1 MTKRIAFL
9 FPGQGAQYPGMGKDF
24 ADQFPVARRTF
35 EEADDLLHWSISKLA
50 FEGAEADLTATKNCQ
65 IALFVDSIAKMRVL
79 QERYPHIQP
88 TVCTGLSLGEYS
100 ALTAAHILSFADC
113 LKLVERRAF
122 FMHQSCE
129 ETQGTMAVVMG
140 LEAEAVADSLRGLE
154 GQVWIANL
162 NCPGQIVIS
171 GTPKGIE
178 EASNKLKEKNARRIL
193 PLNVH
198 GAFHSGLMAKAEQQL
213 APYVAEAN
221 LQKSST
227 GFVMNV
233 PGDYVTE
240 VDAIRDNLVKQ
251 VTHSVL
257 WEKGIRAIDQRGID
271 LFIEIGA
278 GKTLAGLNKRIA
290 PTAPT
295 ISIERTEDLTQV
307 EKACS

>member
-24 ADQFPVARRTF
+24 FGQFPVARRTF
-35 EEADDLLHWSISKLA
+35 EEANDLLHWSLSQLV

-65 IALFVDSIAKMRVL
+65 IALFVDSIAKMRAM
-79 QERYPHIQP
+79 QELYPHIQP
-88 TVCTGLSLGEYS
+88 AVCTGLSLGEYS
-100 ALTAAHILSFADC
+100 ALVGAKILSFADC

-122 FMHQSCE
+122 FMHQACE
-129 ETQGTMAVVMG
+129 ETKGTMAVVMG
-140 LEAEAVADSLRGLE
+140 LETQAVEDALRGLE
-154 GQVWIANL
+154 GQAWIANL

-178 EASNKLKEKNARRIL
+178 EATHKLKEKNARRIL

-213 APYVAEAN
+213 APYVAEAP
-221 LQKSST
+221 LQKSEV

-233 PGDYVTE
+233 PGDFVEE

-257 WEKGIRAIDQRGID
+257 WESGIRAIDQRDID
-271 LFIEIGA
+271 LFVEIGA

-295 ISIERTEDLTQV
+295 LSIERTEDLKEV
-307 EKACS
+307 EKACC